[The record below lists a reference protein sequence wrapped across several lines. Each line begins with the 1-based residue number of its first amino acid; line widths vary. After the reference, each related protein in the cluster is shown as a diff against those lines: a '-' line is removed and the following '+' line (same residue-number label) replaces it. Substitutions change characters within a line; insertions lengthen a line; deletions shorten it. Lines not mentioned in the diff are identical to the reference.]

1 MSGWALRDASNPVRT
16 VVGTLIDVHNSD
28 SDGDT
33 DMLVVPDAA
42 SVPLLRNRHGAR
54 NAVYAVGCEVN
65 VTEDGDARR
74 RFERWV
80 SSMIGPPDVTVMGV
94 YVDDTGHDDK
104 TEIHPMDLILAPV
117 AGSALPNDWIGDLA
131 RQNALQ
137 VGVGLLAFR
146 YAAAS
151 DDRSGETP
159 PLAKQTR
166 TTSVTL
172 PFPVRPAGATDP
184 QIEVRSAGARNA
196 GSHIDTTV
204 AGDTASAE
212 LVVTVKSGDDG
223 GPGFDLAEIA
233 LYWSASRA
241 LEMSPGSLDFGV
253 IGIGQDRIKTF
264 TVTSIGSAPA
274 TVTVPDGTSLSSFS
288 WTVVPPTVLPPGVS
302 LSVSVEFSP
311 GEAGRFT
318 GTVSVLSD
326 AGEGPHL
333 VRLKG
338 RAGGNPQ

>member
-1 MSGWALRDASNPVRT
+1 MSGWALRDSSDPVRT

-42 SVPLLRNRHGAR
+42 SAPLLINRHGAR

-65 VTEDGDARR
+65 VTEDGDARS

-80 SSMIGPPDVTVMGV
+80 SSMIGPPEVTVKGV
-94 YVDDTGHDDK
+94 YVDDTGHEDK
-104 TEIHPMDLILAPV
+104 TEIHPMDLIIARV
-117 AGSALPNDWIGDLA
+117 SGSALPHDWIGDLA
-131 RQNALQ
+131 QQNAVQ
-137 VGVGLLAFR
+137 VGVGLFAFR

-151 DDRSGETP
+151 DDRGGESP
-159 PLAKQTR
+159 PLAGQTR
-166 TTSVTL
+166 ATSVTL
-172 PFPVRPAGATDP
+172 PFPVRLAGATEP
-184 QIEVRSAGARNA
+184 QVEVRSAGARNA
-196 GSHIDTTV
+196 ASHIDTTV
-204 AGDTASAE
+204 VGDTASAE

-241 LEMSPGSLDFGV
+241 LLVNPGSLDFGLV
-253 IGIGQDRIKTF
+253 GIGQDRIKTF
-264 TVTSIGSAPA
+264 TITSIGSAPA
-274 TVTVPDGTSLSSFS
+274 TVTVPDSTSLSPFS
-288 WTVVPPTVLPPGVS
+288 WTAVPPTVLPPGGS
-302 LSVSVEFSP
+302 LSVTVEFSP

-318 GTVSVLSD
+318 DTASVLSD
-326 AGEGPHL
+326 AGESPHV

-338 RAGGNPQ
+338 RAGGIPQ